1 MGRVHTA
8 RANLRTLFRSLLPSD
23 LLLLRGMDG
32 DESNEARSSRL
43 FSLFLLIH
51 SPGGALRNFNRET

>member
-23 LLLLRGMDG
+23 FLLLRGMDG

-43 FSLFLLIH
+43 FFLFLLIH